1 VDIAA
6 REARIARNLAVWY
19 GRAARD
25 LPWRRTRD
33 PYRIWLSEVM
43 LQQTRVDTVIPYYER
58 FLARFPDAA
67 ALAAA
72 PLDDVLAL
80 WSGLG
85 YYSRARALH
94 RAAQQ
99 IVSEHGGSLP
109 GTAEGLRA
117 LSGIGPYTAGAI
129 ASIAFDAPEPLV
141 DGNVARVLA
150 RTHGISLDA
159 RGAEAQKAFWEIAG
173 RLVVADPEVP
183 PSVLNQAL
191 MELGALVCTPL
202 RPGCGVCPLAQL
214 CVANRDGLTEA
225 LPVMSARTK
234 PKPVAMV
241 AAVVWR
247 GGRVLL
253 ARRAAQGLFGGLWEP
268 PLVEAETLAAARDT
282 WRAFGIDAAGLRL
295 ATKTP
300 VRHVLS
306 HRALSVLVARGSLAE
321 AGAAGDSASE
331 GAASKSNAGKSAESK
346 SNAGKSAEAEVPL
359 PEPPAPYD
367 RLALVDPAAAP
378 GGLSTLAQKIL
389 AAAPDPQAPLV
400 LQVQPSKPRSKPRG
414 SARK

>member
-1 VDIAA
+1 MDPAERDVQ
-6 REARIARNLAVWY
+6 IARNLAVWY

-58 FLARFPDAA
+58 FLARFPDAH
-67 ALAAA
+67 ALASA

-99 IVSEHGGSLP
+99 VVAEHGGRMP
-109 GTAEGLRA
+109 PTAEGLRA
-117 LSGIGPYTAGAI
+117 LAGIGPYTAGAI

-150 RTHGISLDA
+150 RAYGVTLDA
-159 RGAEAQKAFWEIAG
+159 RGSEAQKVFWETAG
-173 RLVVADPEVP
+173 RLVKADAAVP
-183 PSVLNQAL
+183 PGVLNQAL
-191 MELGALVCTPL
+191 MELGALVCSPAQ
-202 RPGCGVCPLAQL
+202 PACGVCPLAAL
-214 CVANRDGLTEA
+214 CVANRDGLTA
-225 LPVMSARTK
+225 TLPVTSARAK

-241 AAVVWR
+241 AAVVWH

-268 PLVEAETLAAARDT
+268 PLVEAKALPDAGPSFE
-282 WRAFGIDAAGLRL
+282 AFGIDPAALRL
-295 ATKTP
+295 VSRTP

-306 HRALSVLVARGSLAE
+306 HRVLSVSVAR
-321 AGAAGDSASE
+321 AS
-331 GAASKSNAGKSAESK
+331 AASAPA
-346 SNAGKSAEAEVPL
+346 L
-359 PEPPAPYD
+359 PEAAPPPYD
-367 RLALVDPAAAP
+367 RVAFADPASAP
-378 GGLSTLAQKIL
+378 GGLSTLAAKIL
-389 AAAPDPQAPLV
+389 AAAPDPETPLV
-400 LQVQPSKPRSKPRG
+400 LTPPAGAERRRG
-414 SARK
+414 RIKVEPDRPKNGYKRT

>member
-1 VDIAA
+1 MENPGRDA
-6 REARIARNLAVWY
+6 EIARNLAVWY

-58 FLARFPDAA
+58 FLARFPDARS
-67 ALAAA
+67 LAEA

-99 IVSEHGGSLP
+99 IVAEHGGRLP
-109 GTAEGLRA
+109 ATAEGLRA
-117 LSGIGPYTAGAI
+117 LSGVGPYTAGAI

-141 DGNVARVLA
+141 DGNVARVLS
-150 RTHGISLDA
+150 RVYGVTLDA
-159 RGAEAQKAFWEIAG
+159 RGAEAQKVFWETAG
-173 RLVVADPEVP
+173 RLVKVDPAVP
-183 PSVLNQAL
+183 PSVLNQSL
-191 MELGALVCTPL
+191 MELGALVCSPA
-202 RPGCGVCPLAQL
+202 RPACGVCPLSGQ
-214 CVANRDGLTEA
+214 CVANRDGLTET
-225 LPVMSARTK
+225 LPVMSARAK

-241 AAVVWR
+241 AAVVWH

-268 PLVEAETLAAARDT
+268 PLVEAKTLDDAAPILG
-282 WRAFGIDAAGLRL
+282 AFGIDTAALRL
-295 ATKTP
+295 VSRTP

-306 HRALSVLVARGSLAE
+306 HRSLSVAVARAAPATAPSLPAE
-321 AGAAGDSASE
+321 A
-331 GAASKSNAGKSAESK
+331 
-346 SNAGKSAEAEVPL
+346 
-359 PEPPAPYD
+359 PPPYD
-367 RLALVDPAAAP
+367 RIALADPGAAP
-378 GGLSTLAQKIL
+378 GGLSTLAAKIL
-389 AAAPDPQAPLV
+389 AAAPDPGSPLV
-400 LQVQPSKPRSKPRG
+400 LTAPAPEPRRPRPTRARRPS
-414 SARK
+414 